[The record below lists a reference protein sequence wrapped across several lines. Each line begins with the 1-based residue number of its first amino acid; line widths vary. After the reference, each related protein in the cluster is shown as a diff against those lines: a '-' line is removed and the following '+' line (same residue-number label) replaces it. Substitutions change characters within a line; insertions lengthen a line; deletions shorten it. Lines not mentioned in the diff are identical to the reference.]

1 MSYKHI
7 LVAVDLS
14 ESSGIVIA
22 KAVSLAKSFNARL
35 SLIYVDIDYAAH
47 YTGLSYAE
55 FNKLETCGPADESLH
70 KEMQMLADKTEY
82 PVANCL
88 CVTGDLNKKLNE
100 TIKNLNADLLVCGHH
115 HDFWSRLLSSVR
127 KLLNTSVTDLLIIQ
141 L

>member
-14 ESSGIVIA
+14 ETSEAVIA
-22 KAVSLAKSFNARL
+22 KAVSLAKNFNATL

-47 YTGLSYAE
+47 YTGLTYAE
-55 FNKLETCGPADESLH
+55 FNKLETCGPTSDSVH
-70 KEMQMLADKTEY
+70 KELQMLADKTEY
-82 PVANCL
+82 PIANCL

-100 TIKNLNADLLVCGHH
+100 TLKNLNADLLVCGHH

-127 KLLNTSVTDLLIIQ
+127 KLLNTTVTDLLVIQ